1 MKTKLLLASASPRRH
16 DLLNQ
21 IGVDHEI
28 LNVPSPPGEDEPR
41 LAHESPLQY
50 VQRTA
55 LDKAIRAQNWWERN
69 QANEQANEQAD
80 TQVGL
85 QTKTQIA
92 ILSADTTVALGD
104 LVLGK
109 PKDAEDA
116 SQILRAL
123 SGKTHIVYTA
133 LVLSQFNTGTMEQQ
147 NRVSNNEVEGWS
159 QWNALSMTHVQFCQL
174 SEQDITEYIKTGEPF
189 GKAGAYGIQGY
200 AARFIERI
208 DGSYSGVMG
217 LPLFE
222 TAELL
227 TKI

>member
-69 QANEQANEQAD
+69 QANEQAD

>member
-21 IGVDHEI
+21 IGIDHDI
-28 LNVPSPPGEDEPR
+28 LDVPSPPGEDEPR
-41 LAHESPLQY
+41 LDYESPLQY

-55 LDKAIRAQNWWERN
+55 LDKAIRAQHWWGRT
-69 QANEQANEQAD
+69 QANAQTD
-80 TQVGL
+80 TQVDS
-85 QTKTQIA
+85 QKNTQIA
-92 ILSADTTVALGD
+92 ILAADTTVALAD

-116 SQILRAL
+116 AQILRAL

-133 LVLSQFNTGTMEQQ
+133 LVLSKFNKHSLGQQ
-147 NRVSNNEVEGWS
+147 IGNVDTEVEDWS
-159 QWNALSMTHVQFCQL
+159 QWNALSMTQVQFGQL
-174 SEQDITEYIKTGEPF
+174 TEKDIAEYIGTGEPF

-200 AARFIERI
+200 AARFIQRI

-222 TAELL
+222 TAELIKNYDL
-227 TKI
+227 

>member
-16 DLLNQ
+16 DFLNQ